1 MEQIRFRDVVRTIAV
16 VFLLV
21 NIAEQATAVSIDDAD
36 CYGLCTPHCD
46 QTCKGLGYTDMA
58 MKSAYISSKSPDT
71 VMQVADLGLDICFT
85 HSSVLS
91 DLDHVCLLLTQTGLG
106 STYMSYR
113 HLKAPFNCNFPT
125 NDVDV
130 VGHMK
135 LLNGQMLIQRPVL
148 HEVAT
153 ATTQRV
159 LIHLQTK

>member
-1 MEQIRFRDVVRTIAV
+1 
-16 VFLLV
+16 
-21 NIAEQATAVSIDDAD
+21 
-36 CYGLCTPHCD
+36 
-46 QTCKGLGYTDMA
+46 MA
-58 MKSAYISSKSPDT
+58 MKSAYISSKSPDS

-91 DLDHVCLLLTQTGLG
+91 DLDHVCLLLTQT
-106 STYMSYR
+106 
-113 HLKAPFNCNFPT
+113 
-125 NDVDV
+125 DV